1 MPRMMTSLAST
12 DSQLW
17 GRWLQVSPD
26 SAVGQDMWT
35 DLVTRWS
42 EPHRAY
48 HNLNHLLQVLH
59 VIDELT
65 DPARTTDPAL
75 TDESLWQV
83 RAAAWFHDVVYEP
96 AALDNEA
103 RSAEHAAQ
111 QLLRIGAQEAQIAP
125 VRELITMTTDHH
137 ITDLDPAAVI
147 LHDADLSILGQSAA
161 QYLDYVNG
169 VREEYSHIAD
179 DAFRIG
185 RSTILT
191 DFLNREQLYL
201 GSEANRRFEARAR
214 INIQAELAIYSGGDE
229 VGDGEDEG
237 DEG

>member
-1 MPRMMTSLAST
+1 MPRMMTDSAST

-17 GRWLQVSPD
+17 DRWRQVAPD
-26 SAVGQDMWT
+26 STVGQDMWI

-48 HNLNHLLQVLH
+48 HNLNHLLQVLQ
-59 VIDELT
+59 VIDALT
-65 DPARTTDPAL
+65 DPALTTNLAL

-96 AALDNEA
+96 AASDNEA
-103 RSAEHAAQ
+103 RSADHAAR
-111 QLLRIGAQEAQIAP
+111 QLLRIGAQEAQIAT
-125 VRELITMTTDHH
+125 VRALISMTIDHH
-137 ITDLDPAAVI
+137 VTDLDPAAVI

-179 DAFRIG
+179 EAFRIG

-191 DFLNREQLYL
+191 GFLNREKIYL
-201 GSEANRRFEARAR
+201 GSDANRRFEARAR
-214 INIQAELAIYSGGDE
+214 INIQAELAIYSDGDE
-229 VGDGEDEG
+229 VGNGNDDGD
-237 DEG
+237 DN

>member
-1 MPRMMTSLAST
+1 MTNFAST

-17 GRWLQVSPD
+17 DRWRQVAPD
-26 SAVGQDMWT
+26 STVGQDIWI

-48 HNLNHLLQVLH
+48 HNLNHLLQVLQ
-59 VIDELT
+59 VIDALT
-65 DPARTTDPAL
+65 DPAVTTSLAL

-96 AALDNEA
+96 AASDNEA
-103 RSAEHAAQ
+103 RSADHAAR
-111 QLLRIGAQEAQIAP
+111 QLLRIGAQEAQIAT
-125 VRELITMTTDHH
+125 VRALIFMTIDHH
-137 ITDLDPAAVI
+137 VTDLDPAAVI

-169 VREEYSHIAD
+169 VREEYSQIAD
-179 DAFRIG
+179 EAFRIG

-191 DFLNREQLYL
+191 GFLNREQIYL
-201 GSEANRRFEARAR
+201 GSDANRRFEARAR
-214 INIQAELAIYSGGDE
+214 INIQAELAIYSDGDE
-229 VGDGEDEG
+229 VGNGNDDGD
-237 DEG
+237 DN